1 MSAFDDAWTQ
11 IEAGDLDGLRAA
23 LVRRP
28 GLVVDAG
35 ADDNDLLAFAVA
47 RRDEAA
53 VALLL
58 DHGASPIHANVHGW
72 TALHQAAYVGEPA
85 LAERLL
91 DAGASTHLEARGEG
105 GTPLVV
111 ALFWGNAGTADLL
124 AARGGVSP
132 ANLRV
137 AAGLG
142 DETLLDQLIDADGA
156 LAPAAGR
163 ARAFHR
169 PHSGFPAWEPA
180 DDAGE
185 VRDEAL
191 AWAARNGR
199 TAALELL
206 AARGASLDADVYRGT
221 ALAWAAARGRADAV
235 RTLLALGAD
244 PDART
249 SFGGPDHGEQ
259 ATALHLAAESGDPA
273 TIAALLDA
281 GADRTARDARHDATP
296 AAWAEHAGQADAAAP
311 ADVGPGPIR
320 GPRWHPRGAG
330 GCWVA

>member
-1 MSAFDDAWTQ
+1 MSAFDDAWAQ

-28 GLVVDAG
+28 GLVVASGDNE
-35 ADDNDLLAFAVA
+35 NDLLAFAVA
-47 RRDEAA
+47 RRDARAA
-53 VALLL
+53 ELLL
-58 DHGASPIHANVHGW
+58 DHGASPAHVNVHGW

-85 LAERLL
+85 LAEQLL
-91 DAGASTHLEARGEG
+91 DAGAPTHMEARGEG
-105 GTPLVV
+105 GTALVV
-111 ALFWGNAGTADLL
+111 ALFWGHARTAELL
-124 AARGGVSP
+124 AARGGVAP

-142 DETLLDQLIDADGA
+142 DQPLLDRLIAADGT
-156 LAPAAGR
+156 LAPAAGS
-163 ARAFHR
+163 AREFHR
-169 PHSGFPAWEPA
+169 PHSGFPGWEPA
-180 DDAGE
+180 DDAAE

-199 TAALELL
+199 VEALELL

-221 ALAWAAARGRADAV
+221 ALAWAAARGRAEAV

-244 PDART
+244 PGART
-249 SFGGPDHGEQ
+249 SFGGDGHGEQ
-259 ATALHLAAESGDPA
+259 ATALHLAAESGDRA

-296 AAWAEHAGQADAAAP
+296 AAWAEHAGRADAAALL
-311 ADVGPGPIR
+311 A
-320 GPRWHPRGAG
+320 
-330 GCWVA
+330 